1 MNDNSSDGEK
11 GDSNHITIGIE
22 VIQIA
27 GVMAVNMMLIAMYE
41 VMQTGIPQRK

>member
-1 MNDNSSDGEK
+1 MNDNSPDGEK